1 MAEPTVI
8 DDAELEGALVRRARG
23 RLKTLLGNI
32 EPEVVV
38 ELDGLTSLLRLDVH
52 IGTDL
57 TPEGAVDLLLT
68 IASLRGSD
76 ALKHPLVAG
85 LVEQVYRAVRHR
97 VAEMA
102 L

>member
-1 MAEPTVI
+1 MPEPNI
-8 DDAELEGALVRRARG
+8 IDAELEEALVRKARG
-23 RLKTLLGNI
+23 RTQALLRNI

-57 TPEGAVDLLLT
+57 TPEGAVDLLLS
-68 IASLRGSD
+68 IASLRDS
-76 ALKHPLVAG
+76 AELKHPLVAG
-85 LVEQVYRAVRHR
+85 LAEQVYRAVRHR
-97 VAEMA
+97 VAEMT